1 MKDLKDIIEKLRAPK
16 DLYNKFG
23 QYKYRSCESILEAV
37 KPLLAER
44 GCLLNLSDCVVC
56 IGGANYV
63 RAEATFIS
71 STGEKMNA
79 DGWARED
86 MDKKG
91 MDAPQMTGTASSY
104 ARKYALNGLFCI
116 DDAKDPDTDEYRN
129 EKTARKQSH
138 TTKPATVPQPT
149 PQPPKK
155 VISERTLSV
164 PEQVQNMLSM
174 LQEGAAVAHANGLD
188 FSPIIFLREKGFE
201 IEEGVGTK
209 ITNLFYNNNQ

>member
-104 ARKYALNGLFCI
+104 ARKYALNGFFAKLVKISVFKRMPKILCLFQIVGPKMSSYCFL
-116 DDAKDPDTDEYRN
+116 AVF
-129 EKTARKQSH
+129 AVS
-138 TTKPATVPQPT
+138 TTFP
-149 PQPPKK
+149 
-155 VISERTLSV
+155 
-164 PEQVQNMLSM
+164 
-174 LQEGAAVAHANGLD
+174 
-188 FSPIIFLREKGFE
+188 
-201 IEEGVGTK
+201 
-209 ITNLFYNNNQ
+209 